1 MVEPEKRKELA
12 SYLPKLIET
21 TYKARCEAERR
32 YLQNDTLASHANV
45 YCACLTTVLS
55 LLSLFTDNAVF
66 PFLSLA
72 SAIVLALAIVYAT
85 TRDYKT
91 KAFQTR
97 LCYNELQNLWFHV
110 DALLDEEPDD
120 LNKKMLE
127 AADSYSAILK
137 RYDNHLP
144 KDHERAQQLKGG
156 TDDKKG
162 AEYYAVRLAVYCGP
176 IVLLIVLGA
185 AFCAMKAFL

>member
-1 MVEPEKRKELA
+1 MDKAQNREQLE
-12 SYLPKLIET
+12 SYLPKIIET

-32 YLQNDTLASHANV
+32 YVQNDTLASHANV

-55 LLSLFTDNAVF
+55 LLSLFADNALF
-66 PFLSLA
+66 PFLSLS

-85 TRDYKT
+85 TRDHKT

-110 DALLDEEPDD
+110 DALLDERPPD
-120 LNKKMLE
+120 LNMKMLD

-144 KDHERAQQLKGG
+144 KDHERALRVKGNA
-156 TDDKKG
+156 TSKKDC
-162 AEYYAVRLAVYCGP
+162 EYYAIRVAVYCGP
-176 IVLLIVLGA
+176 IALLIVLGT
-185 AFCAMKAFL
+185 AFYAIRAFL